1 VSRPDPGA
9 PDDAPDDAYVVEHV
23 RDALATDPRTLVQGL
38 RVTHQGDAIVLAGTV
53 GSAARRDAVGVVAA
67 EVANGLRICNETVVI
82 EAGDHHRVEEVS

>member
-1 VSRPDPGA
+1 MSRPDH
-9 PDDAPDDAYVVEHV
+9 DAPDDAYVVEHV

-53 GSAARRDAVGVVAA
+53 GSAARRDAVGDVAA
-67 EVANGLRICNETVVI
+67 EVAGGLRICNETVVV